1 MLNGSKKYFKTNMLD
16 LVMVMLAKR
25 EDPDYVGA
33 WEGDKKYGIFLL
45 YINERSQEKNK
56 AIISGDIQDTLGL
69 AVFSGFTEE
78 DRIFFSKVYDLG
90 QTKSGVLKNI
100 INYDGQ
106 KEGKRYKGTWAH
118 DEGKGTF
125 VLEDVLTV
133 AETLATPTVA
143 NILLRHYI
151 DKLHEIYKKNK
162 KI

>member
-1 MLNGSKKYFKTNMLD
+1 MAAI
-16 LVMVMLAKR
+16 AKR
-25 EDPDYVGA
+25 EDPDYVGV

-45 YINERSQEKNK
+45 YINERSQEKDK
-56 AIISGDIQDTLGL
+56 VMISGDIIDTLGS
-69 AVFSGFTEE
+69 ANFSGFIEE
-78 DRIFFSKVYDLG
+78 VCLGVHRIYFSKVYDLE

-100 INYDGQ
+100 IKYDGQ
-106 KEGKRYKGTWAH
+106 DEKGKRYKGTWAH

-133 AETLATPTVA
+133 AETLGTLTVA

-151 DKLHEIYKKNK
+151 DKLHQIYKKNK